1 MKKYLLSF
9 FMLCGCLGV
18 SCSQKNPM
26 VGTWVAKEA
35 GNIMHYLEFD
45 ATGHGTYYFDSAL
58 TGTSSVSRFS
68 YTYEESVSDLINDK
82 VDLNANCAKGEY
94 ASIILGGE
102 IVAPNM
108 LECKAMTSG
117 NNYSLTF
124 RKK

>member
-1 MKKYLLSF
+1 MKKYLLLFSTLSLF
-9 FMLCGCLGV
+9 FLA
-18 SCSQKNPM
+18 SCSPKNPM

-45 ATGHGTYYFDSAL
+45 ASGHGTYYFDSAL

-68 YTYEESVSDLINDK
+68 YKYEDSVSDLINDK
-82 VDLNANCAKGEY
+82 VSLNANCAKGEY

-108 LECKAMTSG
+108 FECKAMTSG
-117 NNYSLTF
+117 KNYSLTF